1 MMRAINAIVRK
12 LKLIQIE
19 GTKNKINRSMKK
31 DVSIKEVIESV
42 TLDRI
47 EWRKRM
53 HVLDFD

>member
-1 MMRAINAIVRK
+1 MRAINAIVRK

-19 GTKNKINRSMKK
+19 GTKNKINRSVKK

-47 EWRKRM
+47 EWQKRI
-53 HVLDFD
+53 HALDFD

>member
-1 MMRAINAIVRK
+1 MRAIDAIVRK

-19 GTKNKINRSMKK
+19 GTKNKINRSVKK

-47 EWRKRM
+47 EWRK
-53 HVLDFD
+53 

>member
-19 GTKNKINRSMKK
+19 GTKNKINRSVKK

>member
-1 MMRAINAIVRK
+1 MRAIDAIVRK

-19 GTKNKINRSMKK
+19 GTKNKINRSVKK
-31 DVSIKEVIESV
+31 DVSIKEVMESV

>member
-19 GTKNKINRSMKK
+19 GTKNKINRSVKK

-53 HVLDFD
+53 HALDFD

>member
-47 EWRKRM
+47 EWQKRI
-53 HVLDFD
+53 HALDFD

>member
-1 MMRAINAIVRK
+1 MRAINAIVRK
-12 LKLIQIE
+12 LKLIQIK
-19 GTKNKINRSMKK
+19 GTKNKINRSVKK

>member
-1 MMRAINAIVRK
+1 MRAINAIVRK

-19 GTKNKINRSMKK
+19 GTKNKINRSVKK